1 MGRLGAAAWRW
12 RRDGAMRSPR
22 RAPGGRWGMGMV
34 ASLLL
39 VAAAAPVIAPYD
51 PDEQLDPE
59 AAALRQPGTVLAAV
73 HLAGGR
79 WRLAERARRTPAGLE
94 IERLG
99 RREVL
104 PDAQVVNLAGRRGA
118 AGGHGGS
125 PGHSAG
131 GAADSGGVR
140 GGHATGG
147 PEGMARGM
155 ASGVAGVADRRVFLL
170 GSDEFGRDV
179 TSRLLYGARVS
190 LAVGLLSVLLAWTVG
205 VSLGSMAA
213 LGGPLCDASIMRGVD
228 ALLAFPWL
236 FLMIALSALLHP
248 GTATTI
254 CILGATGWMAIS
266 RLTRAE
272 LRSLQRREFVL
283 AARAMGQRPLA
294 VLFRHLLP
302 NAMTPVL
309 VQCTLQIG
317 NLILLE
323 SSLSFLGLGVQPP
336 TPSWGSM
343 LADAYASPPAAWWLA
358 VFPGAALA
366 LAVIAFNLLG
376 DELRDALDPRWR
388 GPELA
393 AAPEAA
399 AGDLGTSVPQS

>member
-1 MGRLGAAAWRW
+1 MGRLAAAAWRRLRGGSMRA
-12 RRDGAMRSPR
+12 RRRRSPGR
-22 RAPGGRWGMGMV
+22 RWGMGMV
-34 ASLLL
+34 AGLLL
-39 VAAAAPVIAPYD
+39 VAAAAPVLAPYD

-59 AAALRQPGTVLAAV
+59 AAALRPPGTVLAAV
-73 HLAGGR
+73 RLAGGG

-99 RREVL
+99 HREVL
-104 PDAQVVNLAGRRGA
+104 PDAQVVNLAGRRGV
-118 AGGHGGS
+118 AGG
-125 PGHSAG
+125 P
-131 GAADSGGVR
+131 
-140 GGHATGG
+140 
-147 PEGMARGM
+147 
-155 ASGVAGVADRRVFLL
+155 GVADRRVFLL

-179 TSRLLYGARVS
+179 ASRMLYGARVS
-190 LAVGLLSVLLAWTVG
+190 LAVGLLAVLLAWTLG
-205 VSLGSMAA
+205 VSLGSLAA
-213 LGGPLCDASIMRGVD
+213 LGGPLCDALIMRGVD

-254 CILGATGWMAIS
+254 AILGATGWTTIS

-317 NLILLE
+317 YLIMLE

-336 TPSWGSM
+336 TASWGSM
-343 LADAYASPPAAWWLA
+343 LADAYTSPPAAWWLA
-358 VFPGAALA
+358 LFPGAALA

-399 AGDLGTSVPQS
+399 AGDLGTRVPQG

>member
-1 MGRLGAAAWRW
+1 M
-12 RRDGAMRSPR
+12 
-22 RAPGGRWGMGMV
+22 
-34 ASLLL
+34 
-39 VAAAAPVIAPYD
+39 
-51 PDEQLDPE
+51 
-59 AAALRQPGTVLAAV
+59 
-73 HLAGGR
+73 
-79 WRLAERARRTPAGLE
+79 
-94 IERLG
+94 
-99 RREVL
+99 
-104 PDAQVVNLAGRRGA
+104 
-118 AGGHGGS
+118 
-125 PGHSAG
+125 
-131 GAADSGGVR
+131 
-140 GGHATGG
+140 
-147 PEGMARGM
+147 
-155 ASGVAGVADRRVFLL
+155 
-170 GSDEFGRDV
+170 
-179 TSRLLYGARVS
+179 LYGARVS
-190 LAVGLLSVLLAWTVG
+190 LAVGLLSVLLAWTLG
-205 VSLGSMAA
+205 VSLGSLAA
-213 LGGPLCDASIMRGVD
+213 LGGPLCDALIMRGVD

-254 CILGATGWMAIS
+254 AILGATGWTTIS

-294 VLFRHLLP
+294 VLLRHLLP

-317 NLILLE
+317 YLIMLE

-336 TPSWGSM
+336 TASWGSM
-343 LADAYASPPAAWWLA
+343 LADAYTSPPAAWWLA

-399 AGDLGTSVPQS
+399 AGDLGTRVPQG